1 MASVTLKNIYKVYPG
16 NVTAVSDFNLEI
28 KDKEFMI
35 LVGPSGCGK
44 STTLRMVAGLEEI
57 SDGELYIGDKLVN
70 DVAPKDRDI
79 AMVFQNY
86 ALYPHM
92 TVYDNMAFG
101 LKLRKTPKE
110 EIKRRVEEAA
120 HILDIEY
127 LLNRKPKALSGGQ
140 RQRVALGRAIVREP
154 KVFLMDE
161 PLSNLDA
168 KLRVAM
174 RTEITKLHQ
183 RLQTTFIYV
192 THDQT
197 EAMTMGSRICIMK
210 DGFIQQVDTPQN
222 NYDYPNNKFVAGFI
236 GSPQMN
242 FFDVTLKKQQD
253 GKVYALFGE
262 NKILVPE
269 EKLRRFKDEDHI
281 GKEVIMGIRPENITD
296 NPELVAAHPEAG
308 FKVYVEVT
316 ELMGS
321 ETYLYLS
328 TSGKEDNVI
337 ARVDPRTKTHIGDN
351 ITVAMDTTR
360 LHFFDKDTEE
370 TLLNR

>member
-1 MASVTLKNIYKVYPG
+1 MESHDVIIRDAVKTYGDFRAVAGISLDIRKGEFFTL
-16 NVTAVSDFNLEI
+16 L
-28 KDKEFMI
+28 
-35 LVGPSGCGK
+35 GPSGCGK
-44 STTLRMVAGLEEI
+44 TTLLRMIAGFNTIDEGTI
-57 SDGELYIGDKLVN
+57 SFGGRVIN
-70 DVAPKDRDI
+70 DVPAHRRGI
-79 AMVFQNY
+79 GMVFQNY
-86 ALYPHM
+86 AIFPHL
-92 TVYDNMAFG
+92 TVADNVAYG
-101 LKLRKTPKE
+101 LKARKVPARDIAPRVQKALE
-110 EIKRRVEEAA
+110 MVQIDQLAGRRPNE
-120 HILDIEY
+120 
-127 LLNRKPKALSGGQ
+127 LSGGQ
-140 RQRVALGRAIVREP
+140 QQRVALARAFVIEP
-154 KVFLMDE
+154 SVLLMDE

-242 FFDVTLKKQQD
+242 FFDVKLEKEGD
-253 GKVYALFGE
+253 KVVAVFGD
-262 NKILVPE
+262 NKIVVPE
-269 EKLRRFKDEDHI
+269 EKLRKFNDEDHL
-281 GKEVIMGIRPENITD
+281 GKEVVMGIRPENIDD
-296 NPELVAAHPEAG
+296 NPEAVAAHPESA
-308 FKVYVEVT
+308 FSVNVEVT

-321 ETYLYLS
+321 ETYLYLK
-328 TSGKEDNVI
+328 TSGKEDNVV

-351 ITVAMDTTR
+351 IQVVMDTSR